1 MVAENDL
8 ATRGPQLVERYRAMV
23 SKTMEKLGEP
33 LSEQQRKALALLMED
48 KPIREAAQEVGV
60 GKTTLYRWIQED
72 PKFRAAFNAWELEQL
87 ELDRITLRRCG
98 KKVVAKIERMIDMDE
113 KLALAVARELGLF
126 KPQKYRAINPLQARY
141 EIALEQWEQEE
152 MMERKANQH
161 LDAKKQRMLMELDM
175 EEVMDQEDEERERDM
190 SHEKQ

>member
-1 MVAENDL
+1 MVAGNDL
-8 ATRGPQLVERYRAMV
+8 ATRGPQLVERYRAML
-23 SKTMEKLGEP
+23 SSTMQKLTEP
-33 LSEQQRKALALLMED
+33 LSAGQVQTLTLLMEGEQ
-48 KPIREAAQEVGV
+48 IREAAKKAGV
-60 GKTTLYRWIQED
+60 GKTTLYRWIKED
-72 PKFRAAFNAWELEQL
+72 PQFRAAFNAWELEQL

-141 EIALEQWEQEE
+141 EIALEQWEHEE

-161 LDAKKQRMLMELDM
+161 LDSKKQRMLLELDM

-190 SHEKQ
+190 SHKKQ